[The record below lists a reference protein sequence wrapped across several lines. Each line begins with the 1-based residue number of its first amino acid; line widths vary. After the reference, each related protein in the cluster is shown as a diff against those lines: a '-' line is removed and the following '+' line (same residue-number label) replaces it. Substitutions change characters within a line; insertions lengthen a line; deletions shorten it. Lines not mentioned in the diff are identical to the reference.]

1 MSNEI
6 VQRADSVNQVMRL
19 ADIVERVNVVHTV
32 MDKVMKNGTHYGT
45 VPGCG
50 SKKVLLKPG
59 ADLLALTFRLTP
71 SYTVE
76 RDNLPNDHREYIVTC
91 HMTVADGAVV
101 ASGVGSCS
109 TMEKKYRY
117 RNGAENPDIADV
129 YNTVLKMAKKRA
141 HVDATLTAT
150 GAGDMFT
157 QDLIDDAEGIEAAD
171 KKMRSATSQKAA
183 ANITGKLKANKPD
196 VTTEEPAEE
205 PADFQKLLTDKLKAD
220 CDGNKNAMQAVFE
233 MLTGATTMSGFSEH
247 EKLYREITGTR
258 RQEYVDALGALGLEE
273 K

>member
-6 VQRADSVNQVMRL
+6 VAQGETVNEVMSL
-19 ADIVERVNVVHTV
+19 GTIVDRVNTVHTV
-32 MDKVMKNGTHYGT
+32 MEKVMKNGTHYGT

-50 SKKVLLKPG
+50 QKKVLLKPG
-59 ADLLALTFRLTP
+59 ADLLAMTFRLTP
-71 SYTVE
+71 EYDIQ
-76 RDNLPNDHREYIVTC
+76 RDNLPNCHREYIVTC
-91 HMTVADGAVV
+91 SMKAADGSVV

-129 YNTVLKMAKKRA
+129 YNTVLKMGKKRA

-171 KKMRSATSQKAA
+171 KKMRSHSSKKTASTIADKV
-183 ANITGKLKANKPD
+183 K
-196 VTTEEPAEE
+196 PAEPVAE
-205 PADFQKLLTDKLKAD
+205 ESGPDFAKLLTEKLKAD
-220 CDGNKNAMQAVFE
+220 CDGKKNAMIAIFE
-233 MLTGATTMSGFSEH
+233 EFTGQKSMKGFDKFE
-247 EKLYREITGTR
+247 ELYLDITGPK
-258 RQEYVDALGALGLEE
+258 RQEYIDSLGALGFEE
-273 K
+273 KE